1 MKFDAPTEG
10 NSPIIQRPLPAA
22 SPAASFVRNW
32 LPVLLWCAVIFGF
45 SSDAGSSRHTSRIIG
60 PVLRWLIP
68 DISDD
73 TVDRVVLGVRKAAHM
88 TEYAALALLVWRARR
103 KPVRGDGRPWRWVEA
118 AFGFGFAVLFAA
130 SDEIHQAFVPS
141 REGRVVDVLIDTA
154 GALLGLLAIRA
165 WGRWR
170 GRW

>member
-10 NSPIIQRPLPAA
+10 NPPIIQRPSPAA
-22 SPAASFVRNW
+22 NPAASFVRYW

-103 KPVRGDGRPWRWVEA
+103 KPVRGDGRPWRCGEA

-141 REGRVVDVLIDTA
+141 REGRAVDVLIDTA
-154 GALLGLLAIRA
+154 GALFGLLAMRA